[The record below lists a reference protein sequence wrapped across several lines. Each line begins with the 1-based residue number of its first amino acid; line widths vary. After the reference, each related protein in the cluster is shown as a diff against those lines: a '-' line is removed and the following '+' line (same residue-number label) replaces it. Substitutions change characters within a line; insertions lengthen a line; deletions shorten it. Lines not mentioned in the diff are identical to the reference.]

1 MTETT
6 SVSSVPVVTTDPL
19 AGKKYR
25 PLRIAARAAFV
36 GIKTG
41 SLTNIPECP
50 EYWKDVEEVWDAA
63 AMVSNVA
70 KIMLY
75 GVIVYTMA
83 NGTLPA
89 AAANAGS
96 SLLAMI

>member
-6 SVSSVPVVTTDPL
+6 SVSSVPVILTDPL
-19 AGKKYR
+19 AGQPRRSLK
-25 PLRIAARAAFV
+25 IAARAVFI

-50 EYWKDVEEVWDAA
+50 AYWKDVEEVWDVA
-63 AMVSNVA
+63 AMGANVA

-75 GVIVYTMA
+75 GVIVYTTA

-89 AAANAGS
+89 ALSNVGT

>member
-1 MTETT
+1 MTDTT
-6 SVSSVPVVTTDPL
+6 TVSSVPVITTDPL
-19 AGKKYR
+19 AGKSHR
-25 PLRIAARAAFV
+25 PIRIAARAAFT

-63 AMVSNVA
+63 AMGANVA

-75 GVIVYTMA
+75 GVIIYTLA
-83 NGTLPA
+83 NGSLSSYAT
-89 AAANAGS
+89 

>member
-6 SVSSVPVVTTDPL
+6 SVSSVPVIPTDPL
-19 AGKKYR
+19 AGKSR
-25 PLRIAARAAFV
+25 RSLRIAARAAFV
-36 GIKTG
+36 GLKTG

-50 EYWKDVEEVWDAA
+50 NYWKDVEEVWDLA
-63 AMVSNVA
+63 AMGANVA

-75 GVIVYTMA
+75 GIIVYTTA

-89 AAANAGS
+89 ALSNAGT